1 MAHDLAQFF
10 SSAPGSGASSADPIG
25 EPKSR
30 MLVKTIVCLLLEDL
44 GMASLRAST
53 QGLEIIDRARKQRGW
68 NRQSSAWYQMAHTTL
83 PTLKRFWQQE
93 LIQQETFIK
102 ICEAVGVDRW
112 QAIVDDSTL
121 PVPVLLKPHQD
132 WGEAPDVS
140 AFYGR
145 TEELSALEQW
155 IVSDRCRLVA
165 LIGMVGIGKTAL
177 SAKLAEQIQHEF
189 EFLIWRSL
197 RSAPPMEEVLAD
209 LIQFLSNESETN
221 LSQDVDG
228 ISCLINCLRKHR
240 CLLVLDN
247 LETIMRSGDI
257 AGHYR
262 EGYKSYGEFFKRV
275 GEERHQSCLI
285 LTSREKTGEIA
296 LLAGTTLP
304 VRSLKLEGLSEEAAG
319 EIFKE
324 KGLSQD
330 GRWGY
335 LTNIYRGN
343 PLFLKIVSTFIKD
356 LFDGSVL
363 EFLKQ
368 SRTLITGDISD
379 FIEKQFNRLSK
390 LEQEIMNQL
399 AREKEPVELS
409 KLQEILS
416 PVSPSKLSQA
426 LESLGRRS
434 LIEKASPT
442 LIEKSAARFT
452 LQPAVME
459 YVNNRLGE

>member
-1 MAHDLAQFF
+1 
-10 SSAPGSGASSADPIG
+10 
-25 EPKSR
+25 
-30 MLVKTIVCLLLEDL
+30 
-44 GMASLRAST
+44 
-53 QGLEIIDRARKQRGW
+53 
-68 NRQSSAWYQMAHTTL
+68 
-83 PTLKRFWQQE
+83 
-93 LIQQETFIK
+93 
-102 ICEAVGVDRW
+102 
-112 QAIVDDSTL
+112 
-121 PVPVLLKPHQD
+121 
-132 WGEAPDVS
+132 
-140 AFYGR
+140 
-145 TEELSALEQW
+145 
-155 IVSDRCRLVA
+155 
-165 LIGMVGIGKTAL
+165 
-177 SAKLAEQIQHEF
+177 
-189 EFLIWRSL
+189 
-197 RSAPPMEEVLAD
+197 MEEVLAD